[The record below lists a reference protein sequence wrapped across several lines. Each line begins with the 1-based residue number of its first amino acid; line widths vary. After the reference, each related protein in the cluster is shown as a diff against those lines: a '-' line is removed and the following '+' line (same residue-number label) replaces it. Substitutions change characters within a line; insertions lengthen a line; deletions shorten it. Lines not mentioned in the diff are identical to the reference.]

1 MRRIVISVVLFIL
14 FSGLAFSQTED
25 GYFNKNSI
33 TDIIVRDFNGM
44 FWVTVLLNTQVNG
57 FDGFYY
63 YEFDSLYEAAYF
75 ADLFRRGRIP
85 GVQHYTEASGKTG
98 YWGTKKVAVISRFY
112 FK

>member
-1 MRRIVISVVLFIL
+1 MRRFVIVATLVSL
-14 FSGLAFSQTED
+14 FSGLAFSQTQD
-25 GYFNKNSI
+25 GYFNKNNI
-33 TDIIVRDFNGM
+33 TDIIVRDVNGQ

-63 YEFDSLYEAAYF
+63 YDFGSLYEAAYF

-98 YWGTKKVAVISRFY
+98 TWDNYKVATISRFY